1 MITFPSGIIA
11 PTPAAITAPT
21 PAAVNKEPKA
31 AKTCGRIPVVPTLSV
46 KRIPSLNGK
55 ENLGLKIK

>member
-1 MITFPSGIIA
+1 MIPSGIIA

-21 PAAVNKEPKA
+21 PAAVNNEPKA

-55 ENLGLKIK
+55 EI

>member
-1 MITFPSGIIA
+1 MCIRDR
-11 PTPAAITAPT
+11 
-21 PAAVNKEPKA
+21 PKA